1 MPNTSS
7 RLTVLET
14 RGGVKAVK
22 TYTLKDGKKEVESYG
37 KARRFTARTIEV
49 DARGRWL
56 KKLLPKSE
64 SFVVLG
70 QPIDWQPGEIKRRL
84 SADREG
90 ADATLEDV
98 ARGWMPIDCD
108 TIPFQSMAT
117 IDDGETL
124 AVEVLDE
131 LGIANV
137 GCVWQFTNSH
147 AVYGKQRIRLWVPL
161 SKPMTAE
168 QMREYVKL
176 RWPKQVEA
184 RLVDTVVYRPAQPIY
199 TGAPI
204 FVGMDDP
211 VTRRVGYVEG
221 EELRVTVP
229 RVAASRAHTSED
241 PNIEALT
248 EAGLYISRYN
258 KAGQHCIVCP
268 WEDEHTDQES
278 RDDDT
283 FYFEPHY
290 GGYDMPAFACHHGT
304 HKDSKHWSDVAQKLG
319 ITQTFKPVLDE
330 DDDEEERDFV
340 YVHRL
345 EQFFDPRDGE
355 MLSVKAYDSMHGL
368 KAKKGKPHEKFITD
382 PKTLKADRIAFM
394 PGSPRISTVGNVRV
408 LNTYIDKRLRPDPA
422 ADVTPFVEHVE
433 WLLPDERERE
443 YVCDWLAHVY
453 QKPGVKITWSP
464 ILFGVP
470 GTGKTTLMLALA
482 NCIGLPYVSEPTQ
495 RELEDKFNEWAFGK
509 LFVKIEE
516 LMSGDKYHVAE
527 QLKPVIANPTVSI
540 RGMHKA
546 GFSVPNTANV
556 CASTNH
562 MQALPIERGDR
573 RYMLVECVD
582 APKHEREPRIRALW
596 KWINKNGWAGIANW
610 FAQRDLSG
618 FKAAGEAPD
627 TRLKSV
633 VQEASKTDLER
644 AIDLCSVFDAEEI
657 VTSATVSEYLKN
669 NENELHAKRI
679 GLIAARRK
687 WSPLTNEDSR
697 VRKGG
702 RRVTVWS
709 PRGHQKEL
717 RRVFGMSSSARDTFL
732 TNLEHKQLNASSG
745 TFTRERDLKSAS
757 DDDLDI

>member
-1 MPNTSS
+1 MPDTSS

-22 TYTLKDGKKEVESYG
+22 TYRKIKGSIDVENYG
-37 KARRFTARTIEV
+37 KAKKFTARTIEV
-49 DARGRWL
+49 DARGKWL
-56 KKLLPKSE
+56 KRLLPESE

-70 QPIDWQPGEIKRRL
+70 QPENWAPGEVKRRL
-84 SADREG
+84 SVDREG
-90 ADATLEDV
+90 AEATLVDV
-98 ARGWMPIDCD
+98 PRSWMPIDVD
-108 TIPFQSMAT
+108 KLTFESLAT
-117 IDDGETL
+117 LDDGETL

-131 LGIANV
+131 LGVPNTA
-137 GCVWQFTNSH
+137 CVWQFTNSH
-147 AVYGKQRIRLWVPL
+147 AVFGKQRIRLWVPL
-161 SKPMTAE
+161 SKPLTAL
-168 QMREYVKL
+168 QMRELVKL
-176 RWPKQVEA
+176 RWPKLVEA
-184 RLVDTVVYRPAQPIY
+184 KLIDTIVYRPAQPIY
-199 TGAPI
+199 TGRPI
-204 FVGMDDP
+204 FVDMEDP
-211 VTRRVGYVEG
+211 VRRRVGYIEG
-221 EELRVTVP
+221 DELRVKVP

-241 PNIEALT
+241 PNIEKLI

-258 KAGQHCIVCP
+258 KAGQHCIECP
-268 WEDEHTDQES
+268 WEDEHGEQEK

-283 FYFEPHY
+283 FYYEPHY
-290 GGYDMPAFACHHGT
+290 GGYDVPAFICHHGS

-319 ITQTFKPVLDE
+319 ITETFKPVLDE

-355 MLSVKAYDSMHGL
+355 MLTIKAYDSMHGL

-394 PGSPRISTVGNVRV
+394 PGAPRISTVGGVRV

-422 ADVTPFVEHVE
+422 ADATPFIEHVE
-433 WLLPDERERE
+433 WLIPNDDEREH
-443 YVCDWLAHVY
+443 VIDWLAHVY
-453 QKPGVKITWSP
+453 QKPGVKITWAP
-464 ILFGVP
+464 ILYGVP

-482 NCIGLPYVSEPTQ
+482 HCIGLAYVSEPTQ

-573 RYMLVECVD
+573 RYMIVECVD
-582 APKHEREPRIRALW
+582 APKHVREPKIRALW
-596 KWINKNGWAGIANW
+596 KWIHKNGWAGVAHW
-610 FAQRDLSG
+610 FASRDLSH

-627 TRLKSV
+627 TRLKTV

-644 AIDLCSVFDAEEI
+644 AIDLCAVFDSEEI
-657 VTSATVSEYLKN
+657 VTSSTVSEYLEN
-669 NENELHAKRI
+669 NENKLHAKRI
-679 GLIAARRK
+679 GLIAARRNWAALPDGK
-687 WSPLTNEDSR
+687 SR
-697 VRKGG
+697 TRKGG
-702 RRVTVWS
+702 RFITIWS
-709 PRGHQKEL
+709 PLVHHKEIK
-717 RRVFGMSSSARDTFL
+717 RVLAMPSSQRDTYL

-745 TFTRERDLKSAS
+745 TFGPITSESADS
-757 DDDLDI
+757 AEDLDI